1 MKYLDKTGLTYL
13 WGKIKGFV
21 NSHEHPVGSIYIT
34 TSSTFNPATQWGGTW
49 EKTAAGR
56 CLIGA
61 SSAYPLGST
70 GGENTHLITA
80 DELPPHKHDMSGYAM
95 KWAASGNATH
105 VNSNA
110 VGGSWN
116 DNRPYF
122 ANNLTTVTYD
132 NNGVQYTQKSMN
144 NMPAYLVVN
153 IWKRT
158 A

>member
-70 GGENTHLITA
+70 GGENTHFL
-80 DELPPHKHDMSGYAM
+80 
-95 KWAASGNATH
+95 AAAIGATDGNADTIGY
-105 VNSNA
+105 VALEQNA
-110 VGGSWN
+110 YQRKQHYSYSVRGVSRKESGTFWN
-116 DNRPYF
+116 HCTPVTDVDKADLGVDNMQPYL
-122 ANNLTTVTYD
+122 A
-132 NNGVQYTQKSMN
+132 
-144 NMPAYLVVN
+144 VN
-153 IWKRT
+153 IWTRK

>member
-34 TSSTFNPATQWGGTW
+34 TSSMFNPATQWGGTW

-70 GGENTHLITA
+70 GGENTHSLSVQEMPKHQHATA
-80 DELPPHKHDMSGYAM
+80 NGAPIWSQSDGYGSILANSSSGANKANLASSGTTYAGDSQ
-95 KWAASGNATH
+95 AH
-105 VNSNA
+105 
-110 VGGSWN
+110 
-116 DNRPYF
+116 
-122 ANNLTTVTYD
+122 
-132 NNGVQYTQKSMN
+132 N
-144 NMPAYLVVN
+144 NMQPYLSVN